1 MDNTEKLQNVLRDI
15 QATRQQ
21 SMNINSQ
28 IKEFEVTLEAL
39 SNQEDGKK
47 VYRQIGAL
55 LFEVDDMKNMEEQ
68 LISSI
73 ETLKE
78 HLSLMEKQDQ
88 ELKEKYE
95 EIVSEIEND

>member
-1 MDNTEKLQNVLRDI
+1 MDNTEKLQNILRDI

-21 SMNINSQ
+21 SININSQ

-47 VYRQIGAL
+47 IYRQIGAL
-55 LFEVDDMKNMEEQ
+55 LFEVDDMNNMEEQ

-73 ETLKE
+73 KTLKE